1 MIFGIAAILILVM
14 IFIGVAVPLS
24 FLGGS
29 FFVAFMGLGSTG
41 TFATNAF
48 YVLNSISMLAIPLF
62 IVGGSLIER
71 SGIANVLIRVADKML
86 HNVKGGLSAT
96 IPVVSCFLERCAV
109 RRWQRRIRCRRP
121 WCRSWRKKDTTR
133 HIWLH

>member
-1 MIFGIAAILILVM
+1 MIFGIAAVLILLM
-14 IFIGVAVPLS
+14 IFSGVAVPLA

-29 FFVAFMGLGSTG
+29 FFVAYMGLGSTG

-48 YVLNSISMLAIPLF
+48 YILNSISMLAIPLF

-86 HNVKGGLSAT
+86 HNVKGGLTAT
-96 IPVVSCFLERCAV
+96 IPVVSCFFGALCGSALA
-109 RRWQRRIRCRRP
+109 
-121 WCRSWRKKDTTR
+121 TANT
-133 HIWLH
+133 L